1 MHDAEKP
8 SCYLCEGDDFRI
20 RPGTVRDD
28 PELQILECI
37 SCGLVFLSSHSHI
50 HENFYQNSGM
60 HTADG
65 QSPQISDRLMET
77 ERDDERRFRFLQPL
91 LRQKSILDFGCGV
104 GGFLKR
110 AKRLAS
116 QAHGLEPEA
125 ILSPYFKQEGLEV
138 FRSLTEIGPGYDL
151 ITLFHVLE
159 HLVDPKQ
166 TLRDLS
172 AFLTKKGQIIIEV
185 PHAEDALLTLYRCEA
200 FSHFTYWSCHL
211 YLFNETTLKLLARQA
226 GLQVDYIQQVQRYSL
241 SNHLHWLA
249 RGEPGGHQRW
259 HFLDSPEL
267 ECAYANKM
275 ATLGLCDT
283 LFACLSK
290 E

>member
-1 MHDAEKP
+1 MHDTKKP
-8 SCYLCEGDDFRI
+8 ICYLCEGNDFRI
-20 RPGTVRDD
+20 RPGTVRDN

-37 SCGLVFLSSHSHI
+37 SCGLVFLSSQSHI

-60 HTADG
+60 HAANG
-65 QSPQISDRLMET
+65 QSPQISDWLMET
-77 ERDDERRFRFLQPL
+77 ARDDERRFRFLQPL
-91 LRQKSILDFGCGV
+91 LGQKSLLDFGCGA

-125 ILSPYFKQEGLEV
+125 ILAPYFQQEGLEV
-138 FRSLTEIGPGYDL
+138 FRSLAEIAPGYDI

-159 HLVDPKQ
+159 HLADPRE
-166 TLRDLS
+166 TLRELS
-172 AFLTKKGQIIIEV
+172 VLLHEEGQIFIEV

-211 YLFNETTLKLLARQA
+211 YLFNATTLKLLARQA
-226 GLQVDYIQQVQRYSL
+226 GLRVDYIQQVQRYSL
-241 SNHLHWLA
+241 ANHLHWLA

-267 ECAYANKM
+267 EDAYANKM

-283 LFACLSK
+283 LLACLSLK
-290 E
+290 

>member
-1 MHDAEKP
+1 MHDPEEP
-8 SCYLCEGDDFRI
+8 SCYLCEGKDFRI
-20 RPGTVRDD
+20 RPGTVRDN

-37 SCGLVFLSSHSHI
+37 SCGLVFLSSQSHI

-65 QSPQISDRLMET
+65 QSPQISDWLKEA

-91 LRQKSILDFGCGV
+91 LRQKSLLDFGCGA

-116 QAHGLEPEA
+116 PAHGLEPEA
-125 ILSPYFKQEGLEV
+125 RLAPYFKQEGLEV
-138 FRSLTEIGPGYDL
+138 FRNLTEIDTKYDIL
-151 ITLFHVLE
+151 TLFHVLE

-172 AFLTKKGQIIIEV
+172 AFLKPKGQIIIEV

-211 YLFNETTLKLLARQA
+211 YLFTETTLRLLARQA
-226 GLQVDYIQQVQRYSL
+226 GLQVDYIQQVQRYPL

-249 RGEPGGHQRW
+249 QGEPGGHQRW
-259 HFLDSPEL
+259 HFLDAPEL
-267 ECAYANKM
+267 ECAYANRL

-283 LFACLSK
+283 LLACLAK

>member
-1 MHDAEKP
+1 MHDTKKP
-8 SCYLCEGDDFRI
+8 SCYLCEGNDFRI
-20 RPGTVRDD
+20 RPGTVRDN

-37 SCGLVFLSSHSHI
+37 SCGLVFLSSQSHI

-60 HTADG
+60 HAANG
-65 QSPQISDRLMET
+65 QSPQISDWLMET
-77 ERDDERRFRFLQPL
+77 ARDDERRFRFLQPL
-91 LRQKSILDFGCGV
+91 LPQKSLLDFGCGA

-110 AKRLAS
+110 AKRVAS

-125 ILSPYFKQEGLEV
+125 ILAPYFQQEGLEV
-138 FRSLTEIGPGYDL
+138 FRSLTEIAPGYDI

-159 HLVDPKQ
+159 HLVDPRQ
-166 TLRDLS
+166 TLRELS
-172 AFLTKKGQIIIEV
+172 ALLHAKGQIIIEV

-211 YLFNETTLKLLARQA
+211 YLFNATTLELLARQA

-241 SNHLHWLA
+241 ANHLHWLA

-267 ECAYANKM
+267 EGAYANKI

-283 LFACLSK
+283 LLACLSMK
-290 E
+290 